1 MNKLPEKIKGRINA
15 ADFADKLG
23 YPGEGDIALQV
34 RQFFAQCIDAARER
48 VDERHPQPVFPKVLT
63 ETKEGWRPRVQVVG
77 TVGETALV
85 LTELRAGTETPVS
98 GTYQIVTAETDG
110 IHGDISYT
118 LEQAPEGDTVE

>member
-1 MNKLPEKIKGRINA
+1 MNKLPEKTKGRINA

-34 RQFFAQCIDAARER
+34 RQFFAQCIDAARESAVQR
-48 VDERHPQPVFPKVLT
+48 GWQPVFPRVLT
-63 ETKEGWRPRVQVVG
+63 ETKEGWQPCAQVVR
-77 TVGETALV
+77 TVGKTALV

-110 IHGDISYT
+110 IHGETYLIR
-118 LEQAPEGDTVE
+118 

>member
-1 MNKLPEKIKGRINA
+1 MNELPPEIKGRINA

-48 VDERHPQPVFPKVLT
+48 AVQRGRQPVPPKVLT
-63 ETKEGWRPRVQVVG
+63 ETKEGWRPCAQVVG
-77 TVGETALV
+77 TVGKTALV

-98 GTYQIVTAETDG
+98 GTYQIVTAKTDG

-118 LEQAPEGDTVE
+118 LKQALEGDTVE

>member
-1 MNKLPEKIKGRINA
+1 MNKLPPEIKGRINA

-23 YPGEGDIALQV
+23 YPGEGDVALQL

-48 VDERHPQPVFPKVLT
+48 ADKRHQQLVFPKVLT
-63 ETKEGWRPRVQVVG
+63 ETKEGWRPCAQVVDI
-77 TVGETALV
+77 VGETALV

-118 LEQAPEGDTVE
+118 LEQALEGDTVE